1 MTQLEKLTGM
11 KENLEKAYDSL
22 YEQVEKNSPTLEDDA
37 MREMTTM
44 MWSEAI
50 EGVQKEHQRLCDFSK
65 KLPPGLR
72 NEFEGLIDG
81 SFIDRNRYFHG
92 IDRWCYK
99 VCTGS
104 WWRR

>member
-1 MTQLEKLTGM
+1 MTQLEELTGM

-37 MREMTTM
+37 MREMTIM

-50 EGVQKEHQRLCDFSK
+50 EEVQKEHQRLCDFSK
-65 KLPPGLR
+65 KLLHR
-72 NEFEGLIDG
+72 RHSRKRQCNCRR
-81 SFIDRNRYFHG
+81 RNRYFHG